1 MMSKCLIT
9 GDVNFDH
16 LVSVVPVGFLHCKVI
31 RFPCVINKYI
41 GGVIL

>member
-31 RFPCVINKYI
+31 WFPCVINKYI